1 MLAEMG
7 DRMFELGHVSDA
19 TYRSL
24 ILSDKLVE
32 LVGSSLT
39 QCAPECTNC
48 VFEFRLRSRSN
59 LPLRDTAR
67 CPGHK
72 AVFGILFP
80 TKRSDERSFEVF
92 WISLLAMP
100 LS

>member
-39 QCAPECTNC
+39 QCAPECTDC
-48 VFEFRLRSRSN
+48 VFKSHCGADPTYHYATQQDVLGTKPFSEFCSRQKGVM
-59 LPLRDTAR
+59 RDLL
-67 CPGHK
+67 K
-72 AVFGILFP
+72 YFG
-80 TKRSDERSFEVF
+80 
-92 WISLLAMP
+92 
-100 LS
+100 